1 LDSVDTIVTDS
12 AAPADLV
19 QALRAHS
26 LEVIVAPAPQN
37 Q

>member
-1 LDSVDTIVTDS
+1 LESVDTIVTDS
-12 AAPADLV
+12 AAPADLIL
-19 QALRAHS
+19 ALRARS